1 MKKEVSTLKAIG
13 YIAAAVLIPAEI
25 YIAMLLFAAYAA

>member
-1 MKKEVSTLKAIG
+1 MKKEISTLKAIG
-13 YIAAAVLIPAEI
+13 YIAAAIIVPAEI